1 MRIVFMGTP
10 EFAVQSLRRLLDE
23 RFDVALVVTAPD
35 RPKGRGQKV
44 LPGPVKEFAVR
55 HDLPVLQPANL
66 RDPGFLQSLQRT
78 DADLFVVVA
87 FRILPPEVYSLPPK
101 GSFNLHASLLP
112 KYRGAAP
119 IQWAVINGEKETGV
133 TTFFLQETVDTGSV
147 IAQERVP
154 IGDDETSGQLHD
166 RLAERGAGL
175 VVKTVRLIETGSVNP
190 VPQDNALATPAP
202 KIFKD
207 DCRIDWTQPASM
219 IHNLVRGLAPSPGAW
234 TMSGQTM
241 LKIFHTRPELLPER
255 EGGSLA
261 PGTIISAD
269 QQGLIVKTGDG
280 VISILEIQQQGR
292 RRMSTSEFLR
302 GYALERGQRLG

>member
-10 EFAVQSLRRLLDE
+10 EFAVQSLRKLLDE
-23 RFDVALVVTAPD
+23 RFDVVLVVTAPD
-35 RPKGRGQKV
+35 RPKGRGQKI
-44 LPGPVKEFAVR
+44 LPGPVKEFAVQ
-55 HDLPVLQPANL
+55 HELPVLQPANL

-78 DADLFVVVA
+78 GADLFVVVA

-147 IAQERVP
+147 IAQERIP

-166 RLAERGAGL
+166 RLAELGAGL

-190 VPQDNALATPAP
+190 VPQDDTLASPAP

-207 DCRIDWTQPASM
+207 DCRIDWTQPAST

-234 TMSGQTM
+234 TMYDGKLIKVFRTQPDLSVYPSA
-241 LKIFHTRPELLPER
+241 HT
-255 EGGSLA
+255 A
-261 PGTIISAD
+261 TPGTILKAD
-269 QQGLIVKTGDG
+269 SQMLLVKAGDG
-280 VISILEIQQQGR
+280 AVSIRELQQEGR
-292 RRMSTSEFLR
+292 KKMDAPEFLR
-302 GYALERGQRLG
+302 GFKLKAGDGFN